1 MPRKSVASLSV
12 VPRVPG
18 RGRPEPPADLDALES
33 RIWREV
39 VDALPGHWLDTA
51 GQLILRRLAA
61 QAAVSERQEARLR
74 QLRAQDEDDDE
85 EAAILASQHGV
96 MAKNVAYLLTQ
107 LRATP
112 RAQLR
117 SRAAGSRVEQAPE
130 TASPGSDK
138 LAFLCAVGDERSQSW
153 ISWSAAAL
161 SHAIARAAQARRT
174 SSAGAC

>member
-1 MPRKSVASLSV
+1 M
-12 VPRVPG
+12 
-18 RGRPEPPADLDALES
+18 
-33 RIWREV
+33 
-39 VDALPGHWLDTA
+39 DALPGHWLDTA

-74 QLRAQDEDDDE
+74 PLRAQDEDDDE

-117 SRAAGSRVEQAPE
+117 SRAAGSRAEQAPE
-130 TASPGSDK
+130 
-138 LAFLCAVGDERSQSW
+138 
-153 ISWSAAAL
+153 
-161 SHAIARAAQARRT
+161 ARPWEIR
-174 SSAGAC
+174 AGA

>member
-1 MPRKSVASLSV
+1 
-12 VPRVPG
+12 
-18 RGRPEPPADLDALES
+18 
-33 RIWREV
+33 
-39 VDALPGHWLDTA
+39 LDTA

-85 EAAILASQHGV
+85 AAAILAGQHGV

-117 SRAAGSRVEQAPE
+117 SRTAGARAEQAPE
-130 TASPGSDK
+130 
-138 LAFLCAVGDERSQSW
+138 
-153 ISWSAAAL
+153 
-161 SHAIARAAQARRT
+161 ARPWEIR
-174 SSAGAC
+174 AGA